1 MLPAFSDHHRSFPLL
16 DGTLAVHPNGGRNAF
31 RFLRPLLF
39 HLARMVAAV
48 AALFRWR
55 GNRWVRVYRL
65 QQGQR
70 LDLGDPTVRDSLT
83 SVKLAVLQGWLFR
96 APGALARHED
106 EVRRILSP
114 DATVQAEARSLVEVA
129 RGDGDVLI
137 GVHIRQGDYRRHLGG
152 RFYFPTDAYVHVM
165 ERIRDLLK
173 GEVRF
178 LVATDTPQDWAL
190 FAHLPYTRSNGA
202 PLQDLFGLAACDY
215 LCGPPSSFT
224 LWASFYGATP
234 LAMLVSPEQDLT
246 LDDFCVAPEI
256 RDPAVADLY

>member
-1 MLPAFSDHHRSFPLL
+1 MIPVVVDYKRSFPSLDRTLWAYPRRGRESSRLL
-16 DGTLAVHPNGGRNAF
+16 G
-31 RFLRPLLF
+31 PLLF
-39 HLARMVAAV
+39 HLARVTAVVATR
-48 AALFRWR
+48 LRWR

-65 QQGQR
+65 QEGER
-70 LDLGDPTVRDSLT
+70 LDLGDATVREALT
-83 SVKLAVLQGWLFR
+83 TAKLVVLQGWLFR
-96 APGALARHED
+96 DWEALERHED

-129 RGDGDVLI
+129 RGDGDVLV

-152 RFYFPTDAYVHVM
+152 RFYFSTDAYVHVM

-190 FAHLPYTRSNGA
+190 FAHLPCTRSNGA

-215 LCGPPSSFT
+215 LFGPPSSFT
-224 LWASFYGATP
+224 LWASFYGRTP
-234 LAMLVSPEQDLT
+234 LAMLVSPEHDLT